1 MNTPADLYYV
11 DTHEWLSID
20 VLTATVGITDYAQ
33 RELGDII
40 FVELPEIGTE
50 VKIGEPFAVI
60 EAVKTVTDLFVPVSG
75 TVAEINGSLE
85 DSPEKINED
94 PYGEGWIVRIEMSD
108 PSEGKSLLSA
118 DDYGKLIS

>member
-1 MNTPADLYYV
+1 MNTPADLHYV

-60 EAVKTVTDLFVPVSG
+60 EAVKTVTDLFGPVSG

>member
-1 MNTPADLYYV
+1 MNTPADLHYV

-33 RELGDII
+33 SELGDII

-60 EAVKTVTDLFVPVSG
+60 EAVKTVTDLFGPVSG

>member
-1 MNTPADLYYV
+1 MNTPADLHYV

-33 RELGDII
+33 SELGDII

-94 PYGEGWIVRIEMSD
+94 PYGEGWIVRIEMLD

>member
-33 RELGDII
+33 SELGDII

>member
-1 MNTPADLYYV
+1 MNTPADLHYV

-33 RELGDII
+33 SELGDII

>member
-1 MNTPADLYYV
+1 MNTPADLHYV